1 MVIHDLVDHD
11 LVMERKTIGATGRCY
26 VGKLKPSSSVWRT
39 ALKAVGDHRRR
50 DYRVTV
56 RNDNVDA
63 IARARVEPE
72 LDFGDCQVL
81 AGCEGRTSKCV
92 LTAVRRSDDVAGQI
106 HWCRAMIHQLKPK
119 LPVGRRSYFI
129 DCESRGARLQCVEVS
144 TRPAYRRPER
154 YEDQFSTAA
163 LAPSL
168 LILARETPVPSGA
181 TGHRSPSL

>member
-11 LVMERKTIGATGRCY
+11 LVVERKSIGAAGRCY

-39 ALKAVGDHRRR
+39 ALKLVGDHRRR

-72 LDFGDCQVL
+72 LGFGDCQVL
-81 AGCEGRTSKCV
+81 AGCEGRTSECV

-106 HWCRAMIHQLKPK
+106 HWCRAMVHQLKPK

-129 DCESRGARLQCVEVS
+129 DCESRGADRQCVEV
-144 TRPAYRRPER
+144 RRAR
-154 YEDQFSTAA
+154 RTADQNARGPI
-163 LAPSL
+163 LHRRCAPSL